1 MGMVGNAKRLRT
13 FLKMDKSFGVKPEI
27 SMLRHGFFSKRR
39 YFYPFDNFDK
49 ALFIT
54 DWEVEFN
61 FWKLNTREAQ
71 EPLRNKVFFQLM
83 LRQSR
88 LADNSPGLIGSV
100 SDGQYRSFSEFPSV
114 NKIFESKDNVFLKP
128 ISGAGGKSCFVARN
142 PEEIPDTGTYI
153 IENSAEPHPYALRIF
168 PHSINTIRVFTL
180 KDEHN
185 EPFIVGASHR
195 FGGQA
200 NSPIDNF
207 SKGGISCG
215 IDMETG
221 ILRSGVSNPGAHAT
235 ILHSCHPVTKVDLAG
250 TQIPFWEEVKK
261 LALDLACYFGD
272 LNYAGWDIYV
282 SPEGPMVIEGNG
294 GTANPNLIQVHS
306 PLLGSNRVRNQLY
319 KFGMISKK
327 RKDDIDRLLCQM
339 PHKALDKP

>member
-1 MGMVGNAKRLRT
+1 MGMIGNAKRLRT
-13 FLKMDKSFGVKPEI
+13 FLKMDRSFGVKSEV

-39 YFYPFDNFDK
+39 YFYPFDSCHK
-49 ALFIT
+49 ALFLT

-61 FWKLNTREAQ
+61 FWKLNTLASQ
-71 EPLRNKVFFQLM
+71 EPLRNKIFFQLM
-83 LRQSR
+83 LRQSQ
-88 LADNSPGLIGSV
+88 LADSSPGLIGSV
-100 SDGQYRSFSEFPSV
+100 SDGRYRSLSEFSTL
-114 NKIFESKDNVFLKP
+114 NSIFESKHSVFLKP
-128 ISGAGGKSCFVARN
+128 IAGAGGKSCFLVKN
-142 PEEIPDTGTYI
+142 PKEIPGIGNYI
-153 IENSAEPHPYALRIF
+153 IENSAEQHSYSDRIF

-180 KDEHN
+180 KDGHN
-185 EPFIVGASHR
+185 EPFIVGAAHR

-221 ILRSGVSNPGAHAT
+221 VLGSGVSNPGAHPT
-235 ILHSCHPVTKVDLAG
+235 ISHNCHPVTKVDFAG

-261 LALDLACYFGD
+261 LALDLAFFFDD

-282 SPEGPMVIEGNG
+282 SPKGPMVIEGNG

-306 PLLGSNRVRNQLY
+306 PLLGSKRVRNQLY

-327 RKDDIDRLLCQM
+327 RKDYIDRLCQTS
-339 PHKALDKP
+339 HKKLDKP